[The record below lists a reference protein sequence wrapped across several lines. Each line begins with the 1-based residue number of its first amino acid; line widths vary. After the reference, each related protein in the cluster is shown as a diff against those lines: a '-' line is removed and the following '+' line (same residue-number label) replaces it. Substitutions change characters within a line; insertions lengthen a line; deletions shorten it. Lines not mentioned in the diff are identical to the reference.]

1 MKLNKKHALVIGL
14 VTIALAITGCASQSS
29 APTPT
34 PTKSKTEA
42 EIEKDFLKIA
52 DDSCNKAQTENIIE
66 EVADGSRI
74 ISLAKANAYK
84 DYSAVYI
91 DAQGKAQ
98 VIYEMELTVCGP
110 GYLISMQKE
119 ANHDNSGEYEHH
131 VKLNKDGTYTWTQY
145 AYGSG
150 DTNSKENFDTTLFTV
165 EDGIITAAD
174 TKAYDY
180 TFQYGAIS
188 SADMEVFKKTI
199 DAELERINQ

>member
-1 MKLNKKHALVIGL
+1 MKKLLIGL
-14 VTIALAITGCASQSS
+14 TLVMLLSGCASQSS
-29 APTPT
+29 TPTPT
-34 PTKSKTEA
+34 PTKSKTQA
-42 EIEKDFLKIA
+42 EIEKEFLKIA
-52 DDSCNKAQTENIIE
+52 DDSCKKAQTENIIE

-74 ISLAKANAYK
+74 ISLAKSNAYK

-91 DAQGKAQ
+91 DAQGKTQ

-145 AYGSG
+145 SYGTG
-150 DTNSKENFDTTLFTV
+150 DSLESTIFTV
-165 EDGIITAAD
+165 VDGIITAANAP
-174 TKAYDY
+174 AYDY
-180 TFQYGAIS
+180 TFQYGPIS
-188 SADMEVFKKTI
+188 TADMDLFKKTI